1 MMSSNDK
8 QINSLYELITK
19 ENMQTLESANF
30 NVKDY
35 KEILDEITA
44 ESLEN
49 LEIDYDNTPLE
60 NIKNITKQ
68 HVNIYYSE
76 QEISSGYYIYNKIYL
91 NNNQP
96 ESQQI
101 VTLIHELTHHIYA
114 EIFEKTL
121 ERLFDISN
129 YHLIESFVM
138 FMLNNSIENRIADE
152 YLSYIVEGRF
162 TPDKYHNYLPF
173 IQLLIE
179 YGIDVDKNKHFFIF
193 AHEISHDID
202 DILRCV
208 ITDKLVKQIH
218 DQFVEDNIDEFNQKL
233 TFDYPEERYDDNEKV
248 EIIIEMIY
256 FIFDYF
262 VNGEGNIDE
271 LVEYVDKFDDKN

>member
-1 MMSSNDK
+1 MSSDEKTITNMY
-8 QINSLYELITK
+8 QLITK
-19 ENMQTLESANF
+19 ENMKKLETVDF
-30 NVKDY
+30 TPKDY
-35 KEILDEITA
+35 NEIINEITR

-49 LEIDYDNTPLE
+49 LELDYTHTPLE
-60 NIKNITKQ
+60 NIKRITKQ

-91 NNNQP
+91 NNKQP

-114 EIFEKTL
+114 EIFEKVLSKIFT
-121 ERLFDISN
+121 IKN
-129 YHLIESFVM
+129 YRIIESFVM
-138 FMLNNSIENRIADE
+138 FMLNNSIENRVADE

-179 YGIDVDKNKHFFIF
+179 YGIDVEHSKDFFIF

-202 DILRCV
+202 DILRQV
-208 ITDKLVKQIH
+208 ITKKLEKQIH
-218 DQFVEDNIDEFNQKL
+218 EQFKKDNIDEFNQKL
-233 TFDYPEERYDDNEKV
+233 TFDYTSERFDEEEKV

-271 LVEYVDKFDDKN
+271 LIGYVDKFDDKI